1 MRIPLS
7 ILAPFGITGIPTL
20 TMGASNPEFKLIDSI
35 LNNWIHGYNDWRR
48 NGGNATGHSDHSM
61 DKFLVRLTIQSG
73 ASMAHCM
80 HFKYSGPPQTHIIDY
95 RIHGCDEEHECIVFV
110 K

>member
-1 MRIPLS
+1 
-7 ILAPFGITGIPTL
+7 
-20 TMGASNPEFKLIDSI
+20 MGAANPEFKRIDTI
-35 LNNWIHGYNDWRR
+35 LKKWMRDYNAWRR

-61 DKFLVRLTIQSG
+61 DKFLVRLTTQSG

-95 RIHGCDEEHECIVFV
+95 RIQGCDEEHECIVFV